1 MSQLTLIFIK
11 HCDNRIMNLRSRHIL
26 ALTLAVL
33 PFTAAMANDAATAD
47 SSLVQRIND
56 AGRIEI
62 VQPDGLTQRLV
73 APAAPEKDEPSQPSN
88 TASTRSVSRTGYR
101 IQIFDSNGRGARDQA
116 QSRKRA
122 VESRMRQ
129 RAYVRFDSP
138 YWRVRVGDYRSRS
151 EAEAGLSEL
160 RRLFPGF
167 SGSFRI
173 VRDKINPME

>member
-1 MSQLTLIFIK
+1 
-11 HCDNRIMNLRSRHIL
+11 MNLRSRHII
-26 ALTLAVL
+26 ALTIA
-33 PFTAAMANDAATAD
+33 AATCIGARAEDTVAD

-73 APAAPEKDEPSQPSN
+73 HQTAPQKDESSQPA
-88 TASTRSVSRTGYR
+88 TGASTRSTSRNGYR

-173 VRDKINPME
+173 VRDKISPME